1 MRGLGQIF
9 KNRHVYSIM
18 AYILLLIAIVVIIMA
33 FIPAKNPYEKVSGDI
48 VVSQLTDASEIS
60 ETGTSLR
67 ISGSSTETVTSAAIA
82 KAFVRNG
89 NESVTVLIENYCE
102 ALVEGNENVLAKYTD
117 SVDGIDSLVKTVY
130 SEYVEDITDINCYVM
145 SGMLDKTYITMTTY
159 NVRYKDQDTVL
170 PYVMYC
176 YVCTDASGNLY
187 VSNKE
192 PGEDVSSYNDMMY
205 KNSSITS
212 IAQSVAAEY
221 DNKLSTDSELSS
233 LVAGFSQQ

>member
-1 MRGLGQIF
+1 
-9 KNRHVYSIM
+9 
-18 AYILLLIAIVVIIMA
+18 
-33 FIPAKNPYEKVSGDI
+33 
-48 VVSQLTDASEIS
+48 
-60 ETGTSLR
+60 
-67 ISGSSTETVTSAAIA
+67 
-82 KAFVRNG
+82 
-89 NESVTVLIENYCE
+89 
-102 ALVEGNENVLAKYTD
+102 
-117 SVDGIDSLVKTVY
+117 
-130 SEYVEDITDINCYVM
+130 
-145 SGMLDKTYITMTTY
+145 
-159 NVRYKDQDTVL
+159 
-170 PYVMYC
+170 MYC